1 MALPTPRSPPA
12 NSHTCPSATCICR
25 HDPHLNPCLLWLVSH
40 WLPLLQGLWAVIPKA
55 NLWLTQPPWH
65 RQGSLPGAGRSSVLW
80 ATKLRS
86 CLSPSGR
93 LPGITVGGPAQ
104 MCPVLLKRAH
114 HHSHTRA
121 GECRFLNHTHT
132 HWMCQQLPLS
142 WPSQCSPGSCP
153 HPAQPWSTTDRLL
166 GWGPLLNP
174 SAALPQHSPCLPH
187 SPFILSY
194 ALVVVWKCK
203 GHTFHH
209 ELHQILLTLTLC
221 DSKAAAWSQGP
232 GRTTQNVWAA
242 LSKS

>member
-65 RQGSLPGAGRSSVLW
+65 RQGSLPGAGGSSVLW

-86 CLSPSGR
+86 CLSPSGI

-114 HHSHTRA
+114 RYSHKRA
-121 GECRFLNHTHT
+121 GECLFLNHTHT
-132 HWMCQQLPLS
+132 LDVPAAAPFLTESVFSRQLPTSCPALIHRRPPARVGP
-142 WPSQCSPGSCP
+142 PSQSLSCP
-153 HPAQPWSTTDRLL
+153 PPAFPLPCPLPFHTPWSLYGNIKAT
-166 GWGPLLNP
+166 
-174 SAALPQHSPCLPH
+174 H
-187 SPFILSY
+187 FIMSY
-194 ALVVVWKCK
+194 
-203 GHTFHH
+203 TR
-209 ELHQILLTLTLC
+209 
-221 DSKAAAWSQGP
+221 SS
-232 GRTTQNVWAA
+232 
-242 LSKS
+242 